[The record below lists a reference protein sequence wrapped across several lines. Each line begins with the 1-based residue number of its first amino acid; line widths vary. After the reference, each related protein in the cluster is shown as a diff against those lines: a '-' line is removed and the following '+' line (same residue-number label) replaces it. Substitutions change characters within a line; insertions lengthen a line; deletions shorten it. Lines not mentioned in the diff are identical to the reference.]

1 MQRCKCHS
9 SRSFQT
15 PRGEQKSMWMTI
27 LVSAQWSSW
36 EKHRERVLPAVMV
49 RNGLMELF
57 LTELAHRLRFFLN
70 RGKRQLQLLRISKVR
85 HFQSP
90 PNVSKSLPVCGY
102 NSPVSQIVLHCGTL
116 VEGNPFLV
124 PQNWFVSNTDRM
136 NVLFAQLF
144 PTLWPLGL

>member
-1 MQRCKCHS
+1 MPLLKELPDSKGR
-9 SRSFQT
+9 
-15 PRGEQKSMWMTI
+15 
-27 LVSAQWSSW
+27 A
-36 EKHRERVLPAVMV
+36 EKYVNDYTSQCTMIIMRKTHRERVLPAVMV
-49 RNGLMELF
+49 RNSLMELF
-57 LTELAHRLRFFLN
+57 LTELAHRLWFFLN

-124 PQNWFVSNTDRM
+124 PQN
-136 NVLFAQLF
+136 
-144 PTLWPLGL
+144 